1 MSSRDKTAQSRPR
14 YPTRPTIDL
23 SHRSPSSSCPS
34 PNAEKQPAPRIPLGY
49 VLEWNSFTSRR
60 RNIADVRELRAELLR
75 EPSSSSSH
83 GVAIAAVEERRLVV
97 VGGACLRGDAGVA
110 DALRAAGGV
119 DAGFLEAHVE
129 RRGYR
134 GRRRR
139 GRGMVVGGGWWW
151 TWEYPE
157 LEVLGRPWK
166 GGHTRMRCFGRV
178 SLWRGANASI
188 LILPDRVPG
197 TGRPA
202 PPPPLKHQD
211 AMTNA
216 SALRQHYGTL
226 SESSVAATVLP
237 QQQQQHDETIE
248 TAIWDSLGDG
258 GNPVEEILAELV
270 HDRWIRLFE
279 KLNPARAPDTL
290 DEDLN
295 KALEVNA
302 DTARNLER
310 HGRPLQGVV
319 SLQDWEGLLARA
331 HRRLLLSAAQ
341 QRRSSSR
348 AVEEDEDRDREEE
361 KRSLDR
367 ISYLGGILLPVT
379 VVSGVLAIEGDYGP
393 EGNNFWVFWVASLV
407 ASVVTILV
415 IHIDRVRSLQVWIEV
430 AADSVLEGGGGG
442 GLSGGELRERAE
454 EVVVRRMR
462 KGGVRDDA
470 EDDEQE
476 EVKAYRRRRLGWRGA
491 VKQVS
496 GYYRWRGQP
505 GMEFRVPRDREI

>member
-1 MSSRDKTAQSRPR
+1 MK
-14 YPTRPTIDL
+14 
-23 SHRSPSSSCPS
+23 
-34 PNAEKQPAPRIPLGY
+34 
-49 VLEWNSFTSRR
+49 
-60 RNIADVRELRAELLR
+60 
-75 EPSSSSSH
+75 
-83 GVAIAAVEERRLVV
+83 
-97 VGGACLRGDAGVA
+97 
-110 DALRAAGGV
+110 
-119 DAGFLEAHVE
+119 
-129 RRGYR
+129 
-134 GRRRR
+134 
-139 GRGMVVGGGWWW
+139 
-151 TWEYPE
+151 
-157 LEVLGRPWK
+157 
-166 GGHTRMRCFGRV
+166 CFGRV

-197 TGRPA
+197 TGRPPPPP

-226 SESSVAATVLP
+226 SGSSAATILLP
-237 QQQQQHDETIE
+237 QQQQQQHETIE

-258 GNPVEEILAELV
+258 GSPIEEVLAELV

-279 KLNPARAPDTL
+279 KLNTARASDTVL
-290 DEDLN
+290 DEELN

-302 DTARNLER
+302 DCARSLER
-310 HGRPLQGVV
+310 QGRPLQGV
-319 SLQDWEGLLARA
+319 SLRDWEDLLARA

-348 AVEEDEDRDREEE
+348 NAEEDEDRQDREEE

-393 EGNNFWVFWVASLV
+393 EGGNFWVFWVASLV

-442 GLSGGELRERAE
+442 GLSGGELRDVRERAE
-454 EVVVRRMR
+454 EVVVRRLR
-462 KGGVRDDA
+462 RGVGRDDA
-470 EDDEQE
+470 DEEEEEE
-476 EVKAYRRRRLGWRGA
+476 EVKAYRRRRLGWGGA

-505 GMEFRVPRDREI
+505 GMEFRVPRDRDVSR